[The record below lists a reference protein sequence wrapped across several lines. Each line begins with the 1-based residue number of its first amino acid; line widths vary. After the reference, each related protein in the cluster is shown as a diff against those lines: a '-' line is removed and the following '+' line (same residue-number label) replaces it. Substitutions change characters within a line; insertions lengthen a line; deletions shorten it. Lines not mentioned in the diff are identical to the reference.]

1 VLCPL
6 LSVPRWNVLIL
17 CQPPCQISCYS
28 VSELLSSC
36 LAMEDSTKV
45 LQNIKAYADS
55 SAKLEQER
63 LSIPVSPA
71 IQRDYEKQLD
81 RTVQRLLDQVREHE
95 AALQKVCLS

>member
-1 VLCPL
+1 
-6 LSVPRWNVLIL
+6 
-17 CQPPCQISCYS
+17 
-28 VSELLSSC
+28 
-36 LAMEDSTKV
+36 MEDSTKV